1 MIRKINLRVLAL
13 ALGIGLVVSGPAAEP
28 VSALSGA
35 GLSAA
40 LKATAEYVHKTVENP
55 QIDMTGGDWAI
66 LGLARSGYTVP
77 RSYYDR
83 YYRNVEKYVK
93 DNKGVLDERKY
104 TEYSRVVIGLTAA
117 GFDPRDVAGYDL
129 TEPLGDFEKTIWQ
142 GLNGP
147 IYALIALDGAGFD
160 MPESKGAA
168 KQATRDMYI
177 AEILG
182 RQLADGGFALSQ
194 TATASDPDITAMA
207 LQALSKYQDR
217 ADVKASVSRALSC
230 LSLMRGGV
238 GAWSGESVES
248 VAQAIV
254 ALCELGLG
262 ISDAR
267 FVVEGMTLADKLMEY
282 AVVGGGFAKTI
293 GGVVNQMSTEQAL
306 YALAAIYRM
315 ENAMPGLYDMR
326 DVGLIQAP
334 ASPAGAAGQG
344 LPGKHGDVK
353 VMPVTAP
360 GKSFGDILGYE
371 NRADVE
377 ALAARGIIG
386 GKSEARFEPEA
397 TMTRAE
403 FASIITRALGLTQS
417 APGAFDDVK
426 PADWFYESV
435 GIASK
440 YGLVNGVSDKTFSPA
455 GLITRE
461 EAAAMVARAA
471 GICGMSINLDEAAV
485 RDMLAQF
492 GDYRMVSGWAQGVLA
507 FCYKENILSQ
517 DVFEIKPKEA
527 VTRGEIA
534 GMLRR
539 MLEKAELI

>member
-1 MIRKINLRVLAL
+1 MGQFSSRILAF
-13 ALGIGLVVSGPAAEP
+13 ALVIGLAASGFAAGP
-28 VSALSGA
+28 TGA
-35 GLSAA
+35 AAGADVGAA
-40 LKATAEYVHKTVENP
+40 LRSTAEYIYRTVDDP
-55 QIDMTGGDWAI
+55 RIDMVGGDWAVF
-66 LGLARSGYTVP
+66 GLARSGYPVP
-77 RSYYDR
+77 RSYYEK
-83 YYRNVEKYVK
+83 YYRNVEKFVK

-129 TEPLGDFEKTIWQ
+129 TAPLGDFEKTIWQ

-147 IYALIALDGAGFD
+147 VYALIALDSAGFD
-160 MPESKGAA
+160 VPENQEAA

-177 AEILG
+177 AEILS

-194 TATASDPDITAMA
+194 TATDSDPDITAMA

-217 ADVKASVSRALSC
+217 SEVKTSVSRALRG
-230 LSLMRGGV
+230 LTLMRGGV

-262 ISDAR
+262 IHDPR
-267 FVVEGMTLADKLMEY
+267 FVIDGGTLADKLMEY
-282 AVVGGGFAKTI
+282 AVEGKGFAKTI
-293 GGVVNQMSTEQAL
+293 GGDVNQMSTEQVF
-306 YALAAIYRM
+306 YALTAIYRM
-315 ENAMPGLYDMR
+315 ENKLSSLYDMI
-326 DVGLIQAP
+326 DADFIKAP
-334 ASPAGAAGQG
+334 AAPAAGAGQG
-344 LPGKHGDVK
+344 LPGRHGDIR

-360 GKSFGDILGYE
+360 GKSFSDIQGHE
-371 NRADVE
+371 NRSDIE

-386 GKSEARFEPEA
+386 GKSEARFDPDA

-403 FASIITRALGLTQS
+403 FASVIARALGLTQS

-440 YGLVNGVSDKTFSPA
+440 YNLVSGVSATAFNPA

-471 GICGMSINLDEAAV
+471 GLCGMSIILDETTI
-485 RDMLAQF
+485 RDTLAQF
-492 GDYRMVSGWAQGVLA
+492 GDYRTVADWARGVLA

-539 MLEKAELI
+539 MLNIAELI